1 MLRVLGTSVVA
12 IIVAGV
18 GVVFYTG
25 RYALDQAEANA
36 SAHTS
41 FVART
46 IARQNLWIS
55 DFQRPVPASRRAALD
70 RLFEHQVLIDG
81 ALRVKLYS
89 SGGLVTY
96 SNAHDLIGT
105 RPTEGTVKQVFADQQ
120 TATDVTNL
128 DDEGGTGPNTK
139 ALETY
144 APMVMKG
151 KRVGVLEI
159 YEDYGPIA
167 ASASSAFW
175 PVAAVLGV
183 VLFILYLSLFPLLR
197 RVTRRL
203 RRQVEEIEHQAMHDN
218 LTGLPNRVLFRD
230 RVEQALHGA
239 KRHEGEVAVMFLD
252 LDRFKEVNDTLG
264 HESGD
269 VLLREVGQRLAHSL
283 RAGDSIARLGGDEF
297 AVLASGLDDAD
308 DALVVARK
316 LRQAVEWPFTLRGLT
331 LEVEASIGISIFPE
345 HGTDVDTLLRHADV
359 AMYQSKETHS
369 GVGIYSPEK
378 DVYSPDRLK
387 LLGELRRAI
396 EQSELVLYYQ
406 PKISLRTSEVIGFE
420 ALVRWQHPEQGLL
433 TPERFVPFAEHTG
446 LVKPLTRYVMRE
458 AVRTC
463 AAWQQ
468 NGLDLGVAVNLSGR
482 DLLDLHLP
490 DEVRLLL
497 NETGIDPG
505 KLELEITENT
515 ILSDPVRTRTILNR
529 LKELGVRLAI
539 DDFGSGYSSLGYL
552 KRLPLDVLKIDKSF
566 VMTMMSDDDSAAI
579 VRSTIDLAHNL
590 GLEVVAEGVA
600 TEQIGS
606 TLNALHCDA
615 GQGFYYAGPMPDTE
629 AASWAAEV
637 AFIRAAAL
645 QQLRRWFRRTSYLRS
660 SMPAE

>member
-12 IIVAGV
+12 IVLAGV
-18 GVVFYTG
+18 GMVMYTG
-25 RYALDQAEANA
+25 RYAIDRAEANA
-36 SAHTS
+36 SGHTS

-46 IARQNLWIS
+46 IARQNLWPS
-55 DFQRPVPASRRAALD
+55 DFQRPVNASRRAHLD
-70 RLFEHQVLIDG
+70 RLFEHQVLLDG

-89 SGGLVTY
+89 PNGLVTY

-105 RPTEGTVKQVFADQQ
+105 HPAEPTAREVFRTQQ
-120 TATDVTNL
+120 TATDTTNL
-128 DDEGGTGPNTK
+128 NSEGGKGPNTK

-144 APMVMKG
+144 APMLIKG

-159 YEDYGPIA
+159 YQDYAPVA
-167 ASASSAFW
+167 AAAWSTFW

-203 RRQVEEIEHQAMHDN
+203 RRQVEEIEHQAMHDS

-239 KRHEGEVAVMFLD
+239 KRQTGEVAVMFLD

-283 RAGDSIARLGGDEF
+283 RAGDTVARLGGDEF
-297 AVLASGLDDAD
+297 AVLATGLDDAD

-331 LEVEASIGISIFPE
+331 LEVEASIGIALFPE

-359 AMYQSKETHS
+359 AMYQCKENHS
-369 GVGIYSPEK
+369 GVGIYSPER

-396 EQSELVLYYQ
+396 EQNELVLYYQ
-406 PKISLRTSEVIGFE
+406 PKVSLRTSEVTGFE
-420 ALVRWQHPEQGLL
+420 ALVRWKHPEQGLL
-433 TPERFVPFAEHTG
+433 TPDRFVPFAEHTG

-458 AVRTC
+458 AIRAC
-463 AAWQQ
+463 AKWQEL
-468 NGLDLGVAVNLSGR
+468 GLDLGVAVNLSAR

-497 NETGIDPG
+497 SETRIDPG
-505 KLELEITENT
+505 MLELEITENT
-515 ILSDPVRTRTILNR
+515 ILSDPARTRTILNR

-566 VMTMMSDDDSAAI
+566 VMTMLADDDSAAI

-600 TEQIGS
+600 TESIGG
-606 TLNALHCDA
+606 ALAALRCDA
-615 GQGFYYAGPMPDTE
+615 AQGFYFAGPMPESD

-645 QQLRRWFRRTSYLRS
+645 EQLS
-660 SMPAE
+660 A

>member
-1 MLRVLGTSVVA
+1 VLASAAVALVVA
-12 IIVAGV
+12 CLAIIL
-18 GVVFYTG
+18 YTG
-25 RYALDQAEANA
+25 SYALGRAEAAA
-36 SAHTS
+36 SGHTS

-46 IARQNLWIS
+46 IARHNLWPA
-55 DFQRPVPASRRAALD
+55 DFRAPVTAARRARLD
-70 RLFEHQVLIDG
+70 RLFSRQVLIDG

-89 SGGLVTY
+89 PTGLVTY

-105 RPTEGTVKQVFADQQ
+105 RPTEESARRVFREQ
-120 TATDVTNL
+120 TDATAVAHLN
-128 DDEGGTGPNTK
+128 DEGGKGPNTK

-144 APMVMKG
+144 APVSIDG
-151 KRVGVLEI
+151 KRVGVLEV
-159 YEDYGPIA
+159 YQDYGPIA
-167 ASASSAFW
+167 GAAASSFW
-175 PVAAVLGV
+175 PVAAVLAI
-183 VLFILYLSLFPLLR
+183 VLLALYVSLYPLLR

-203 RRQVEEIEHQAMHDN
+203 RRQVEEIEHQAMHDS

-230 RVEQALHGA
+230 RLEQALHA
-239 KRHEGEVAVMFLD
+239 ARRSSGEVAVMFLD

-269 VLLREVGQRLAHSL
+269 ILLREVGQRLLHSL
-283 RAGDSIARLGGDEF
+283 RAGDTVARLGGDEF
-297 AVLASGLDDAD
+297 AVLAAGLDDAD
-308 DALVVARK
+308 AALVVARK

-331 LEVEASIGISIFPE
+331 LEVEASIGIALFPE

-359 AMYQSKETHS
+359 AMYQSKDAHS
-369 GVGIYSPEK
+369 GAGIYSPER

-396 EQSELVLYYQ
+396 EQNELVLYYQ
-406 PKISLRTSEVIGFE
+406 PKVSLKTSQLLGFE
-420 ALVRWQHPEQGLL
+420 ALVRWRHPDQGLL
-433 TPERFVPFAEHTG
+433 APDRFLPFAEHTG

-458 AVRTC
+458 AVRSC
-463 AAWQQ
+463 ARWHQA
-468 NGLDLGVAVNLSGR
+468 GLDLGVAVNLSAR

-497 NETGIDPG
+497 KETGINPAR
-505 KLELEITENT
+505 LELEITENT

-566 VMTMMSDDDSAAI
+566 VMTMLSDEDSAAI

-600 TEQIGS
+600 SEQI
-606 TLNALHCDA
+606 NAILSKLQCDA
-615 GQGFYYAGPMPDTE
+615 AQGYYISGPIAADE
-629 AASWAAEV
+629 AAGWAAEIN
-637 AFIRAAAL
+637 FLRAAAL
-645 QQLRRWFRRTSYLRS
+645 RQLS
-660 SMPAE
+660 A

>member
-12 IIVAGV
+12 IVLAGV
-18 GVVFYTG
+18 AMVMYTG
-25 RYALDQAEANA
+25 SYALHNAEQNA
-36 SAHTS
+36 GAHTS

-46 IARQNLWIS
+46 IARQNLWLS
-55 DFQRPVPASRRAALD
+55 DFQRAVTPSRRAALD
-70 RLFEHQVLIDG
+70 RLFQHQVLIDG

-89 SGGLVTY
+89 PTGLVTY
-96 SNAHDLIGT
+96 SNAHGLIGT
-105 RPTEGTVKQVFADQQ
+105 HPGDQTVEDVFRTQQ
-120 TATDVTNL
+120 PATDVTHL

-159 YEDYGPIA
+159 YQDYGPVAAA
-167 ASASSAFW
+167 ASSTFW

-203 RRQVEEIEHQAMHDN
+203 RRQVEEIEHQAMHDS

-239 KRHEGEVAVMFLD
+239 KRQTGEVAVMFLD

-283 RAGDSIARLGGDEF
+283 RAGDTVARLGGDEF
-297 AVLASGLDDAD
+297 AVLATGLDDAD
-308 DALVVARK
+308 DALLVARK

-331 LEVEASIGISIFPE
+331 LEVEASIGIALFPE

-359 AMYQSKETHS
+359 AMYQCKEAHS
-369 GVGIYSPEK
+369 GVGIYSPER

-396 EQSELVLYYQ
+396 EQNELVLYYQ
-406 PKISLRTSEVIGFE
+406 PKISLRTSEVTGFE

-446 LVKPLTRYVMRE
+446 LIKPLTRYVMRE
-458 AVRTC
+458 AVRAC
-463 AAWQQ
+463 AKWQEL
-468 NGLDLGVAVNLSGR
+468 GLDLGVAVNLSAR

-497 NETGIDPG
+497 SETRIDPG
-505 KLELEITENT
+505 MLELEITENT
-515 ILSDPVRTRTILNR
+515 ILSDPARTRTILSR
-529 LKELGVRLAI
+529 LKELGVTLAI

-566 VMTMMSDDDSAAI
+566 VMTMLADDDSAAI

-600 TEQIGS
+600 TESIGG
-606 TLNALHCDA
+606 ALAALRCDA
-615 GQGFYYAGPMPDTE
+615 AQGFYFAGPMPESE

-645 QQLRRWFRRTSYLRS
+645 EQLS
-660 SMPAE
+660 A

>member
-12 IIVAGV
+12 IVLAGV
-18 GVVFYTG
+18 AMVMYTG
-25 RYALDQAEANA
+25 RYALDHAEANA
-36 SAHTS
+36 SSRTS

-46 IARQNLWIS
+46 IARQNLWLS
-55 DFQRPVPASRRAALD
+55 DFRRPVSPARRAALD
-70 RLFEHQVLIDG
+70 RLFDHQVLIDG
-81 ALRVKLYS
+81 ALRAKLYDPT
-89 SGGLVTY
+89 GLVTY

-105 RPTEGTVKQVFADQQ
+105 RPGEKAVQRVFQ
-120 TATDVTNL
+120 TQTPATDVTHL
-128 DDEGGTGPNTK
+128 RDQGGSGPNTK

-151 KRVGVLEI
+151 RRVGVLEI
-159 YEDYGPIA
+159 YEDYGPVAAA
-167 ASASSAFW
+167 ASSTFW

-183 VLFILYLSLFPLLR
+183 VLFVLYLSLFPLLR

-239 KRHEGEVAVMFLD
+239 KRHPGEVAVMFLD

-283 RAGDSIARLGGDEF
+283 RAGDTVARLGGDEF
-297 AVLASGLDDAD
+297 AVLAAGLDEAD
-308 DALVVARK
+308 DALVVAKK

-331 LEVEASIGISIFPE
+331 LEVEASIGIAIFPE

-359 AMYQSKETHS
+359 AMYQSKEAHS
-369 GVGIYSPEK
+369 GVGVYSPER

-396 EQSELVLYYQ
+396 EQNELVLYYQ
-406 PKISLRTSEVIGFE
+406 PKVSLSTSEVVGFE

-433 TPERFVPFAEHTG
+433 APERFVPFAEHTG

-458 AVRTC
+458 AVRSC
-463 AAWQQ
+463 AKWHEH
-468 NGLDLGVAVNLSGR
+468 GLDLGVAVNLSAR

-497 NETGIDPG
+497 SETGIDPG
-505 KLELEITENT
+505 RLELEITENT
-515 ILSDPVRTRTILNR
+515 ILSDPVRTRAILSR

-566 VMTMMSDDDSAAI
+566 VMTMLADDDSAAI

-600 TEQIGS
+600 TESISG
-606 TLNALHCDA
+606 ALAALRCDA
-615 GQGFYYAGPMPDTE
+615 AQGFYFAGPLPEGE
-629 AASWAAEV
+629 AARWAAEV
-637 AFIRAAAL
+637 AFLRAAAL
-645 QQLRRWFRRTSYLRS
+645 EQLT
-660 SMPAE
+660 A

>member
-12 IIVAGV
+12 IVLAGAGV
-18 GVVFYTG
+18 VMYTG
-25 RYALDQAEANA
+25 RYAIDGAEANA
-36 SAHTS
+36 SDHTS

-46 IARQNLWIS
+46 IARQNLWLA
-55 DFQRPVPASRRAALD
+55 DFQRPVSASRRAALD

-89 SGGLVTY
+89 PTGLVTY

-105 RPTEGTVKQVFADQQ
+105 RPGEQTVEHVFRTQQ
-120 TATDVTNL
+120 PATDVTHL
-128 DDEGGTGPNTK
+128 RDEGGTGPNTQ

-159 YEDYGPIA
+159 YQDYGPVA
-167 ASASSAFW
+167 AAAWSTFW
-175 PVAAVLGV
+175 PVAAVSGV
-183 VLFILYLSLFPLLR
+183 VLCILYISLFPLLR

-203 RRQVEEIEHQAMHDN
+203 RRQVEEIEHQAMHDS

-239 KRHEGEVAVMFLD
+239 KRQTGEVAVMFLD

-283 RAGDSIARLGGDEF
+283 RAGDTVARLGGDEF
-297 AVLASGLDDAD
+297 AVLATGLDDAD
-308 DALVVARK
+308 DALLVARK
-316 LRQAVEWPFTLRGLT
+316 LRQSVEWPFTLRGLT
-331 LEVEASIGISIFPE
+331 LEVETSIGIALFPE

-359 AMYQSKETHS
+359 AMYQCKEAHS
-369 GVGIYSPEK
+369 GVGIYSSER

-396 EQSELVLYYQ
+396 EQNELVLYYQ
-406 PKISLRTSEVIGFE
+406 PKVSLRTSEVTGFE

-433 TPERFVPFAEHTG
+433 TPERFIPFAEHTG

-458 AVRTC
+458 AVRAC
-463 AAWQQ
+463 AKWQEL
-468 NGLDLGVAVNLSGR
+468 GLDLGVAVNLSAR

-497 NETGIDPG
+497 SETRIDPG
-505 KLELEITENT
+505 CLELEITENT
-515 ILSDPVRTRTILNR
+515 ILSDPARTRTILNR

-566 VMTMMSDDDSAAI
+566 VMTMLADDDSAAI

-600 TEQIGS
+600 TESIGG
-606 TLNALHCDA
+606 ALAALRCDSA
-615 GQGFYYAGPMPDTE
+615 QGFYFAGPMPESE

-637 AFIRAAAL
+637 AFLRAAAL
-645 QQLRRWFRRTSYLRS
+645 EQLS
-660 SMPAE
+660 A

>member
-12 IIVAGV
+12 IVLAGAGV
-18 GVVFYTG
+18 VMYTG
-25 RYALDQAEANA
+25 RYAIDGAEANA

-46 IARQNLWIS
+46 IARQNLWLT
-55 DFQRPVPASRRAALD
+55 DFQRPVSASRRAALD

-89 SGGLVTY
+89 PTGLVTY

-105 RPTEGTVKQVFADQQ
+105 RPGEQTVEHVFRTQQ
-120 TATDVTNL
+120 PATDVTHL
-128 DDEGGTGPNTK
+128 RDEGGTGPNTQ

-159 YEDYGPIA
+159 YQDYGPVA
-167 ASASSAFW
+167 AAAWSTFW
-175 PVAAVLGV
+175 PVAAVSGV
-183 VLFILYLSLFPLLR
+183 VLCILYISLFPLLR

-203 RRQVEEIEHQAMHDN
+203 RRQVEEIEHQAMHDS

-239 KRHEGEVAVMFLD
+239 KRRTGEVAVMFLD

-283 RAGDSIARLGGDEF
+283 RAGDTVARLGGDEF
-297 AVLASGLDDAD
+297 AVLATGLDDAD
-308 DALVVARK
+308 DALLVARK
-316 LRQAVEWPFTLRGLT
+316 LRQSVEWPFTLRGLT
-331 LEVEASIGISIFPE
+331 LEVETSIGIALFPE
-345 HGTDVDTLLRHADV
+345 HGTDADTLLRHADV
-359 AMYQSKETHS
+359 AMYQCKEAHS
-369 GVGIYSPEK
+369 GVGIYSPER

-396 EQSELVLYYQ
+396 EQNELVLYYQ
-406 PKISLRTSEVIGFE
+406 PKVSLRTSEVTGFE

-433 TPERFVPFAEHTG
+433 TPERFIPFAEHTG

-458 AVRTC
+458 AVRAC
-463 AAWQQ
+463 AKWQER
-468 NGLDLGVAVNLSGR
+468 GLELGVAVNLSAR

-497 NETGIDPG
+497 SETRIDPG
-505 KLELEITENT
+505 CLELEITENT
-515 ILSDPVRTRTILNR
+515 ILSDPARTRTILNR

-566 VMTMMSDDDSAAI
+566 VMTMLADDDSAAI

-600 TEQIGS
+600 TESIGG
-606 TLNALHCDA
+606 ALAALRCDSA
-615 GQGFYYAGPMPDTE
+615 QGFYFAGPMPESE

-637 AFIRAAAL
+637 ASIRASAL
-645 QQLRRWFRRTSYLRS
+645 EQLS
-660 SMPAE
+660 A

>member
-1 MLRVLGTSVVA
+1 MRPDTSRPPRLTLRVLVSSALALVVA
-12 IIVAGV
+12 CV
-18 GVVFYTG
+18 GVILYTS
-25 RYALDQAEANA
+25 RYSLDRAEATA

-46 IARQNLWIS
+46 IARQNLWPT
-55 DFQRPVPASRRAALD
+55 DFHRPASPDRRAQLD
-70 RLFEHQVLIDG
+70 RLFSRQVLIDG

-89 SGGLVTY
+89 PTGLVTY
-96 SNAHDLIGT
+96 SSTHDLIGT
-105 RPTEGTVKQVFADQQ
+105 HPGERTVQEVFKDQT
-120 TATDVTNL
+120 TATDVTHLN
-128 DDEGGTGPNTK
+128 DEGGKGLNTK

-159 YEDYGPIA
+159 YQDYGPVA
-167 ASASSAFW
+167 ADASSTFW
-175 PVAAVLGV
+175 PVAAVLAV
-183 VLFILYLSLFPLLR
+183 VLLALYLSLYPLLR

-203 RRQVEEIEHQAMHDN
+203 RKQVEEIEHQAMHDD

-230 RVEQALHGA
+230 RVEQALHNA
-239 KRHEGEVAVMFLD
+239 KRNPGEVAVMFLD

-283 RAGDSIARLGGDEF
+283 RAGDSVARLGGDEF
-297 AVLASGLDDAD
+297 AVLASNLDDAD

-331 LEVEASIGISIFPE
+331 LEVEASIGIAIFPE
-345 HGTDVDTLLRHADV
+345 HGTEVDILLRHADV
-359 AMYQSKETHS
+359 AMYQSKDAHS
-369 GVGIYSPEK
+369 GVGIYSPGR
-378 DVYSPDRLK
+378 DVYSPDRLE

-396 EQSELVLYYQ
+396 EQGELVLYYQ
-406 PKISLRTSEVIGFE
+406 PKVSLKTSEVLGFE

-433 TPERFVPFAEHTG
+433 APERFVPFAEHTG

-458 AVRTC
+458 AVRSC
-463 AAWQQ
+463 AKWQQ
-468 NGLDLGVAVNLSGR
+468 VGLDLGVAVNLSAR

-497 NETGIDPG
+497 NETGIDASR
-505 KLELEITENT
+505 LELEITENT
-515 ILSDPVRTRTILNR
+515 ILSDPVRTRTILGR

-566 VMTMMSDDDSAAI
+566 VMTMMDDDDSAAI

-600 TEQIGS
+600 SEQIS
-606 TLNALHCDA
+606 AVLDTLHCDA
-615 GQGFYYAGPMPDTE
+615 AQGFYFAGPMADGEVPG
-629 AASWAAEV
+629 WAAEHNRL
-637 AFIRAAAL
+637 RAAAL
-645 QQLRRWFRRTSYLRS
+645 EQLS
-660 SMPAE
+660 A